1 MPNLTFTCPSCGH
14 NELGSVE
21 SVIMTYPIRRI
32 PDSGDLDY
40 DYDNPEAGDSEV
52 LCYQCMQC
60 GYELKDSQGTAI
72 VDCLQVVEWVKKN
85 VSAKTDE

>member
-52 LCYQCMQC
+52 LFC
-60 GYELKDSQGTAI
+60 GYELKDDAGNPIQ
-72 VDCLQVVEWVKKN
+72 DNMPVVEWMKKN
-85 VSAKTDE
+85 VGRRTEE